1 MYNFVTTKRKGSF
14 LADLTLVLLGAGNSS
29 RFGMGAKKQWLWI
42 DEQPLWLF
50 VLQRFETFA
59 PFEHILIVAPKQER
73 PFFQAYTDKK
83 VVCGGRSRQE
93 SIKKALARVQ
103 TPYVLISDIARP
115 CIQSSVL
122 QTLLE
127 HKGQADCIAPFI
139 PATDTV
145 VFDDTPIDRSKIKLI
160 QTPQLSRTEI
170 LSKALEGEEFTDESS
185 AIKVSGGS
193 VLYIPGDPKQRKLT
207 YKEDLKFLECL
218 QKPASTQRVGIGF
231 DVHPFCEGR
240 PLVLCGVQIPHSY
253 GLAGHSDADVAIHAL
268 IDALLG
274 AAGFGDIGELFPDSD
289 PDYKDID
296 STKLLKRCTQLLRS
310 MGFEIHNIDVT
321 ILAQQPKLL
330 PYKEKMRSTIASLLS
345 LPKSRCNIK
354 ATTTEKLGFV
364 GRQEGIAAQA
374 TATLKYFD
382 WSTNMSTTSP

>member
-1 MYNFVTTKRKGSF
+1 LS
-14 LADLTLVLLGAGNSS
+14 DLTLVLLGAGNSS
-29 RFGMGAKKQWLWI
+29 RFGLEVKKQWLWI
-42 DEQPLWLF
+42 DEWPLWIF
-50 VLQRFETFA
+50 VLQRFETLA
-59 PFEHILIVAPKQER
+59 PFKHILVVAPEQER
-73 PFFQAYTDKK
+73 SFFQAYTDKK
-83 VVCGGRSRQE
+83 VIPGGRSRQE
-93 SIKKALARVQ
+93 SINKALEHIT

-115 CIQSSVL
+115 CVQPDVVE
-122 QTLLE
+122 TLLR
-127 HKGQADCIAPFI
+127 HKGEADCIAPFI

-145 VFDDTPIDRSKIKLI
+145 VFDDTPLDRSKIKLI

-170 LSKALEGEEFTDESS
+170 LAKAIAGEEFTDESS
-185 AIKVSGGS
+185 AIKASGGS

-218 QKPASTQRVGIGF
+218 QKPVSSQRVGMGF

-240 PLVLCGVQIPHSY
+240 PLILCGIQIPHSH

-274 AAGFGDIGELFPDSD
+274 AAGFGDIGELFPDND
-289 PDYKDID
+289 PEYKDID
-296 STKLLKRCTQLLRS
+296 STKLLQRCTQLLRQ
-310 MGFEIHNIDVT
+310 MGFEIYNVDLT
-321 ILAQQPKLL
+321 ILAQKPKLL

-382 WSTNMSTTSP
+382 WSKHI